1 MGDESWGY
9 SYASPAS
16 NVERNEY
23 VFFGQNL
30 NDFFLANTIYPH
42 VMITFS
48 KSKHNYVVTC
58 TLV

>member
-1 MGDESWGY
+1 MSDESWSC
-9 SYASPAS
+9 SYASPAP
-16 NVERNEY
+16 NVEKNEY
-23 VFFGQNL
+23 VFFEQNL
-30 NDFFLANTIYPH
+30 NGFFLAYTIQPH

>member
-9 SYASPAS
+9 SYASAAL

-30 NDFFLANTIYPH
+30 NGFFLANTIQPL

-48 KSKHNYVVTC
+48 KSKHNYVVIC